1 MDTHPLLSDV
11 TGRGEPIVLVPGG
24 LSGWASWIPH
34 AQRLNATRMV
44 VRVQVR
50 SVELAEHGEPVPAG
64 YGTIMER
71 EALRATMDQLGLTHF
86 DLAGWSYGAHI
97 ALAFALEYPN
107 RVRTLTLI
115 EPPASWILRATG
127 HAATALDRDVAFD
140 RSFANRAISETDLK
154 NFLVRAGLVKPG
166 DDVESLPGWPGWLRN
181 RQALAINGTI
191 HDYTDSLDRLRSLTV
206 PILAV
211 KGDRTAG
218 SLASIVDDIA
228 AIAPRARLL
237 TLPGDHAC
245 HLQNADRFLTE
256 LESHLEGKMAIR

>member
-1 MDTHPLLSDV
+1 MNTHPLLSDV

-34 AQRLNATRMV
+34 AQRLSATRMV
-44 VRVQVR
+44 IRVQVR
-50 SVELAEHGEPVPAG
+50 SVELAEAGKPVPAG
-64 YGTIMER
+64 YGTMVER
-71 EALRATMDQLGLTHF
+71 EALRATVDQLGLTRF

-97 ALAFALEYPN
+97 ALAFALEYPD

-127 HAATALDRDVAFD
+127 HAATALDRDEALD
-140 RSFANRAISETDLK
+140 RSFSHRPISETDLK
-154 NFLVRAGLVKPG
+154 HFLIRAGLGRPG
-166 DDVESLPGWPGWLRN
+166 DDVESLPGWPGWMRN

-191 HDYTDSLDRLRSLTV
+191 HEYTDSLDRLRTLPV

-211 KGDRTAG
+211 KGDRTTE

-237 TLPGDHAC
+237 TLPGNHAC
-245 HLQNADRFLTE
+245 HLQNADRFLAE
-256 LESHLEGKMAIR
+256 LESHLEGEMAIR